1 MESQKAM
8 IKMSIFAELY
18 KFVKPYYTQTFLFLV
33 ALVITAGV
41 TLAIGQGLKLV
52 IDEGFNDPSYQR
64 LNEAVFFLVTS
75 SVICLLYTSDASD
88 DVYFVDIGGGRVV
101 E

>member
-1 MESQKAM
+1 MASQKAM

-41 TLAIGQGLKLV
+41 TLAIGQ
-52 IDEGFNDPSYQR
+52 
-64 LNEAVFFLVTS
+64 
-75 SVICLLYTSDASD
+75 
-88 DVYFVDIGGGRVV
+88 
-101 E
+101 

>member
-1 MESQKAM
+1 MLQIEHLSKGCKIMASQKAM

-52 IDEGFNDPSYQR
+52 IDEGFLS
-64 LNEAVFFLVTS
+64 L
-75 SVICLLYTSDASD
+75 IH
-88 DVYFVDIGGGRVV
+88 I
-101 E
+101 